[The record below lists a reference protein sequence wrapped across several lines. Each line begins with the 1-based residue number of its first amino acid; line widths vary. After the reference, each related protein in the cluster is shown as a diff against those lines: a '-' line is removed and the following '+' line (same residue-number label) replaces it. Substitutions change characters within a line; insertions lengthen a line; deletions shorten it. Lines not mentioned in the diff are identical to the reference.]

1 MANEKTFPHANKI
14 DDHKIITVGVL
25 GFGHMG
31 QALCQRLS
39 EGGFKTIVYDRDL
52 ERVQREAPPNV
63 QVVSAIDRLAACDA
77 ILTSLPEDDA
87 LNSVTKS
94 PGGLFST
101 LRKNAL
107 NIATSTVSPALSR
120 RLAASH
126 LALSQGFLVK
136 AILGNPDIRSEEHTS
151 ELHSLMRIP
160 FA

>member
-77 ILTSLPEDDA
+77 ILTSLPDEI
-87 LNSVTKS
+87 
-94 PGGLFST
+94 G
-101 LRKNAL
+101 R
-107 NIATSTVSPALSR
+107 
-120 RLAASH
+120 ASCR
-126 LALSQGFLVK
+126 ARVCQYV
-136 AILGNPDIRSEEHTS
+136 
-151 ELHSLMRIP
+151 
-160 FA
+160 